1 VQKGYSIL
9 FPIPYQSYADNLL
22 YNVKKASV
30 NVFDFVH
37 VQQAGGGDLSALRY
51 PSKTKLRRDMQENPY
66 RRFPL
71 KKAKANELLKAM
83 LIKV

>member
-1 VQKGYSIL
+1 VQEGSSIIS
-9 FPIPYQSYADNLL
+9 PIPYESHADNLL
-22 YNVKKASV
+22 QTVKKANV
-30 NVFDFVH
+30 NIFDFVR
-37 VQQAGGGDLSALRY
+37 VQQAGGGDLSAIKY

-71 KKAKANELLKAM
+71 KKAKANELLTAM

>member
-9 FPIPYQSYADNLL
+9 FPIPYESHADNLL
-22 YNVKKASV
+22 QNVKKANV
-30 NVFDFVH
+30 NIFDFVR
-37 VQQAGGGDLSALRY
+37 VQKAGGDLGAIRY